1 MKLCD
6 GDLVRIR
13 PGQRWEGETGMV
25 IRAGQSS
32 YGVAFDRYESGRHNC
47 EGRVETGHG
56 WWYFNEGDVE
66 VLAPSEIDIDM
77 EDLI

>member
-6 GDLVRIR
+6 GDLVRVR

-56 WWYFNEGDVE
+56 WWYFKEGDVE
-66 VLAPSEIDIDM
+66 VLVPSETGIDM
-77 EDLI
+77 GDLI

>member
-1 MKLCD
+1 MKLHD
-6 GDLVRIR
+6 GDLVRIH

-25 IRAGQSS
+25 IRASQSS
-32 YGVAFDRYESGRHNC
+32 YGVAFDRYDPHRHNC

-56 WWYFNEGDVE
+56 WWYFSESDVE
-66 VLAPSEIDIDM
+66 VLTPSAIDIDM

>member
-1 MKLCD
+1 MKLHD
-6 GDLVRIR
+6 GDLVRVR

-56 WWYFNEGDVE
+56 WWYFKEDDAE
-66 VLAPSEIDIDM
+66 VLVPSETGIDM
-77 EDLI
+77 GDLI

>member
-25 IRAGQSS
+25 ICASQGF
-32 YGVAFDRYESGRHNC
+32 YGVAFDRYESARHN
-47 EGRVETGHG
+47 
-56 WWYFNEGDVE
+56 
-66 VLAPSEIDIDM
+66 LS
-77 EDLI
+77 LIHI

>member
-1 MKLCD
+1 MKLHD
-6 GDLVRIR
+6 GDLVRVR

-25 IRAGQSS
+25 ICASQGV
-32 YGVAFDRYESGRHNC
+32 YGVAFDRYESVRHNC

-56 WWYFNEGDVE
+56 WWYFNESDVE